1 MGFCSVVQYSPCWDS
16 HIKVTGMFVVSL
28 VRCKLQI
35 LVSLRVIGMEVT
47 IFAHSGIA
55 PRSTLLSDLFYKL
68 QVLLSWITCWTSLI
82 LIHRE

>member
-1 MGFCSVVQYSPCWDS
+1 MVQYSPCWDS

-28 VRCKLQI
+28 IGCIKLQI
-35 LVSLRVIGMEVT
+35 LVSLKMFGTEVT
-47 IFAHSGIA
+47 IFAHSGMA
-55 PRSTLLSDLFYKL
+55 PRSTLLSDLFCKL

>member
-1 MGFCSVVQYSPCWDS
+1 MGFRSVVQYSSCWDS

-28 VRCKLQI
+28 IGCKLQI
-35 LVSLRVIGMEVT
+35 LVSLRAFGMEAT
-47 IFAHSGIA
+47 IFAHSAMA
-55 PRSTLLSDLFYKL
+55 PGSTLLSDLFCKL